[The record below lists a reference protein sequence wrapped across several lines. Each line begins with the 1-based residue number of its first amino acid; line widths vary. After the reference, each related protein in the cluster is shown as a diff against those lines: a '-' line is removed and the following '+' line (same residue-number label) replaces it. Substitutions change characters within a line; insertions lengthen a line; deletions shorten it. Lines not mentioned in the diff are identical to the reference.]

1 MTVHRCPTLN
11 PPPLSHV
18 NNLGSPYS
26 ESRGIARK
34 QDSQEFQT
42 NLEIL
47 CTETR
52 TLAKRVLPTVYEIH
66 RTSRDSLNLVPNFFS
81 PKHTRLDEFE
91 LQHQDVLTVALELH
105 SEALLAVTGLL
116 DRVLSVDVDFPRVRE
131 S

>member
-1 MTVHRCPTLN
+1 MSTISAALIQSPAVLPANETLRN
-11 PPPLSHV
+11 S
-18 NNLGSPYS
+18 
-26 ESRGIARK
+26 K
-34 QDSQEFQT
+34 
-42 NLEIL
+42 
-47 CTETR
+47 R
-52 TLAKRVLPTVYEIH
+52 TSKYFVQKPVRWRVLPTVSEIH
-66 RTSRDSLNLVPNFFS
+66 RTSRHSLNLVPNFFS